1 MTDLVASSIITHNIA
16 IFALLCLILY
26 HFVIVSKTTDFIS
39 LSKKLRFTTPIFHS
53 INAFVV
59 YSGAVVSAYMK
70 IFDFTVVLMMFAS
83 LFLMISEIKRYK
95 KMRVILSNDSKQQD
109 EFKFFAK
116 KIYILQLIAIFAVYI
131 ISKIF

>member
-39 LSKKLRFTTPIFHS
+39 LAKKLKFTTPIFHS
-53 INAFVV
+53 INAFMV
-59 YSGAVVSAYMK
+59 YTGAVVSAYVK
-70 IFDFTVVLMMFAS
+70 IFDFTVILMVFAS

-109 EFKFFAK
+109 EFKIFAK
-116 KIYILQLIAIFAVYI
+116 KIYIFQLIAIFTVYI

>member
-39 LSKKLRFTTPIFHS
+39 LAKKLRFTTPIFHS

-70 IFDFTVVLMMFAS
+70 IFDFTVVLMMFTS

>member
-26 HFVIVSKTTDFIS
+26 HFVIVSKTFDFIT
-39 LSKKLRFTTPIFHS
+39 LAKKLRFTTPIFHS

-70 IFDFTVVLMMFAS
+70 IFDFTVVLMMFTS

>member
-39 LSKKLRFTTPIFHS
+39 LAKKLRFTTPIFHS

-59 YSGAVVSAYMK
+59 YTGAVVSAYAK
-70 IFDFTVVLMMFAS
+70 IFDFTVILMVFAS

>member
-70 IFDFTVVLMMFAS
+70 IFDFTVVLMMFTS

>member
-39 LSKKLRFTTPIFHS
+39 LAKKLKFTTPIFHS

-59 YSGAVVSAYMK
+59 YTGAVVSAYVK
-70 IFDFTVVLMMFAS
+70 IFDFTVILMVFAS

-109 EFKFFAK
+109 EFKIFAK
-116 KIYILQLIAIFAVYI
+116 KIYIFQLIAIFTVYI

>member
-39 LSKKLRFTTPIFHS
+39 LAKKLRFTTPIFHS

-59 YSGAVVSAYMK
+59 YTGAVVSAYVR
-70 IFDFTVVLMMFAS
+70 IFDFTVILMVFAS

-109 EFKFFAK
+109 EFKIFAK
-116 KIYILQLIAIFAVYI
+116 KIYIFQLIAIFTVYI

>member
-1 MTDLVASSIITHNIA
+1 MTDLVASSIITHNTA
-16 IFALLCLILY
+16 IFALLCLIIY
-26 HFVIVSKTTDFIS
+26 HFAVVSKTFDFIT
-39 LSKKLRFTTPIFHS
+39 LAKKLRFTTPIFHS

-70 IFDFTVVLMMFAS
+70 IFDFTVVLMMFTS